1 MTEDTLQR
9 DERLASALRELPVAE
24 HADDFWI
31 GLDERLL
38 DDRRARR
45 AVQQASDDA
54 ERQAAGPPM
63 AVLSS
68 GRARPPGSPGAR
80 RPPGSGPPGTGTP
93 ARSRR
98 PYTQDPGSIVLEL
111 ARHATDITPHRRGPS
126 YPRHFGRFGRLG
138 LIAAVAVFAVI
149 AIVAVA
155 LVFGGEP
162 DDEEAA
168 AVAATTA
175 IADVAEAMSSPISLS
190 GGLTITE
197 FTAQT
202 GVPEPVGRTYTFV
215 WRVDGS
221 YRYTLADG
229 TFDEAYDAQLGTRR
243 KVQVAP
249 GFGSVVEDQTN
260 VAPGPPDGV
269 APALPVAN
277 AMMTVFRAVLADP
290 SGATVTEETRDD
302 QDVMVVDT
310 PLNPIGTDPA
320 PDRARLAVDPD
331 SKLPIAVS
339 FLIGGQPW
347 EDIRVDNLAVDAPL
361 GAENF
366 VVAVPGSPRL
376 TPSDGGFRRVASPAE
391 ATAAVGYAASV
402 PAFIPS
408 GFKLA
413 EVAVSAEAQ
422 SPGATN
428 PDGTQAPAQ
437 VANGVAFL
445 SYRRG
450 FEQMVVT
457 TRRGVTPLSDRWTDP
472 FGTTPGVEGRAI
484 ELESGRFDGVTA
496 SSIQT
501 PPAMPHLWGATDEL
515 VFTVSGIL
523 TADELTR
530 VANSLD

>member
-1 MTEDTLQR
+1 MTEHSEGTLRR
-9 DERLASALRELPVAE
+9 DERLASALAELPIAE

-45 AVQQASDDA
+45 AAQQASDDEA
-54 ERQAAGPPM
+54 SGRAAGPPM
-63 AVLSS
+63 AVIPS
-68 GRARPPGSPGAR
+68 GATRPPGARTPGAA
-80 RPPGSGPPGTGTP
+80 T
-93 ARSRR
+93 RSRR

-111 ARHATDITPHRRGPS
+111 ARHATDITPRRRGPV
-126 YPRHFGRFGRLG
+126 YPRRRARLG
-138 LIAAVAVFAVI
+138 LAVAVFATAVL
-149 AIVAVA
+149 AVVAVA
-155 LVFGGEP
+155 LLFGREP
-162 DDEEAA
+162 DEEEAA
-168 AVAATTA
+168 AEAASAAVAD
-175 IADVAEAMSSPISLS
+175 IAEAMAAPISLS
-190 GGLTITE
+190 GGLTLTE

-202 GVPEPVGRTYTFV
+202 GVPEPVGRAYTFV

-243 KVQVAP
+243 KVQIAP
-249 GFGSVVEDQTN
+249 GFGSVVEDQVN
-260 VAPGPPDGV
+260 VPPGPPDGV
-269 APALPVAN
+269 APALPIAN
-277 AMMTVFRAVLADP
+277 AMLTVFRAVLADP
-290 SGATVTEETRDD
+290 SAATVAEEARDG
-302 QDVMVVDT
+302 QPVLVVDT
-310 PLNPIGTDPA
+310 PLLTVGTDPQ

-347 EDIRVDNLAVDAPL
+347 EDVRVDNLAVDAPL

-366 VVAVPGSPRL
+366 VIPVPGSASVSPI
-376 TPSDGGFRRVASPAE
+376 DAGFRRVASPAE

-402 PAFIPS
+402 PAYLPA

-413 EVAVSAEAQ
+413 EVAVAGQAQ

-428 PDGTQAPAQ
+428 DDGTQAPAQ
-437 VANGVAFL
+437 AAEGLIHL

-457 TRRGVTPLSDRWTDP
+457 TRRGVTPVSDRWTDP

-484 ELESGRFDGVTA
+484 ELDSGRFDGVTVA
-496 SSIQT
+496 SIQT
-501 PPAMPHLWGATDEL
+501 PPAMPHLWGRTDEL

-523 TADELTR
+523 PADELTR
-530 VANSLD
+530 IANSLD